1 MAPMNA
7 DSRIAIKP
15 LIEKAAVVTLPPIN
29 SMTKATPNPAPL
41 LIPKMPG
48 PAKGL
53 RKAVCNNKPHTAKEA
68 PDRRAVK
75 ACGSLESMIMKC
87 HEG

>member
-29 SMTKATPNPAPL
+29 NMTKATPNPAPL

-53 RKAVCNNKPHTAKEA
+53 RKAVCNNRPHTAKEA
-68 PDRRAVK
+68 PDRSAVK
-75 ACGSLESMIMKC
+75 ACGSRESIIMKC